1 MKRIFLEISSG
12 QGPEECRLLTAKL
25 ARFLSGRLMAAGV
38 SVCPV
43 DLCGDWERDS
53 LRSVLFE
60 VGGKEAGAMTAL
72 LCGTVLWISAS
83 PFRPHHKR
91 RNWFAGIRRFEAD
104 PVLAFRPEDVEVTV
118 SRSSGPGGQHVN
130 TADTRVQA
138 LHRPTGLRT
147 TACEERSQLQNRRL
161 ALARLAAK
169 LAERNAASLAGLEA
183 EAWRGHRELE
193 RGNPAF
199 VIRGRELWDLERFG
213 ETVFFR

>member
-1 MKRIFLEISSG
+1 
-12 QGPEECRLLTAKL
+12 
-25 ARFLSGRLMAAGV
+25 
-38 SVCPV
+38 
-43 DLCGDWERDS
+43 
-53 LRSVLFE
+53 
-60 VGGKEAGAMTAL
+60 MTAL
-72 LCGTVLWISAS
+72 LCGTVLWVSAS

-161 ALARLAAK
+161 ALARL
-169 LAERNAASLAGLEA
+169 EA

>member
-1 MKRIFLEISSG
+1 MKCIFLEISSG

-72 LCGTVLWISAS
+72 LCGTVLWVSAS

-138 LHRPTGLRT
+138 LHRPTGCAQRRAKSVRSFRTGGLRLRGSPRSSRSGT
-147 TACEERSQLQNRRL
+147 PRRWPGSKPRPGADTANLSAEIRL
-161 ALARLAAK
+161 
-169 LAERNAASLAGLEA
+169 S
-183 EAWRGHRELE
+183 
-193 RGNPAF
+193 
-199 VIRGRELWDLERFG
+199 
-213 ETVFFR
+213 

>member
-72 LCGTVLWISAS
+72 LCGTVLWVSAS

-91 RNWFAGIRRFEAD
+91 RNWFAASAVRGRSGARVPARGCRGHGFALERAGRSACEHGGYAGSGAAPSDRAAHNGVRRAFAASEPAACACAARREARGAERRVAGRALK
-104 PVLAFRPEDVEVTV
+104 PRP
-118 SRSSGPGGQHVN
+118 G
-130 TADTRVQA
+130 ADTA
-138 LHRPTGLRT
+138 NLS
-147 TACEERSQLQNRRL
+147 AEIRL
-161 ALARLAAK
+161 
-169 LAERNAASLAGLEA
+169 S
-183 EAWRGHRELE
+183 
-193 RGNPAF
+193 
-199 VIRGRELWDLERFG
+199 
-213 ETVFFR
+213 

>member
-72 LCGTVLWISAS
+72 LCGTVLWVSAS

-104 PVLAFRPEDVEVTV
+104 PLLAFRPGDVEVTV

-138 LHRPTGLRT
+138 LHRPTGCAQRRAKSVRSFRTGGLHLRGSP
-147 TACEERSQLQNRRL
+147 RSSRSGTPRRWPGSKPRPGADTVNL
-161 ALARLAAK
+161 SAEIRL
-169 LAERNAASLAGLEA
+169 S
-183 EAWRGHRELE
+183 
-193 RGNPAF
+193 
-199 VIRGRELWDLERFG
+199 
-213 ETVFFR
+213 

>member
-72 LCGTVLWISAS
+72 LCGTVLWVSAS

-130 TADTRVQA
+130 TADTRGSGA
-138 LHRPTGLRT
+138 APTDRAAHNGVRRAFAASEPA
-147 TACEERSQLQNRRL
+147 ACACAARREARGAERRVAGRARSRG
-161 ALARLAAK
+161 LARTP
-169 LAERNAASLAGLEA
+169 R
-183 EAWRGHRELE
+183 
-193 RGNPAF
+193 
-199 VIRGRELWDLERFG
+199 
-213 ETVFFR
+213 T

>member
-1 MKRIFLEISSG
+1 
-12 QGPEECRLLTAKL
+12 
-25 ARFLSGRLMAAGV
+25 
-38 SVCPV
+38 
-43 DLCGDWERDS
+43 
-53 LRSVLFE
+53 
-60 VGGKEAGAMTAL
+60 MTAL
-72 LCGTVLWISAS
+72 LCGTVLWVSAS

-138 LHRPTGLRT
+138 LHRPTGCAQRRAKSVRSFRTGGLRLRGSP
-147 TACEERSQLQNRRL
+147 RSSRSGTPRRWPGSKPRPG
-161 ALARLAAK
+161 A
-169 LAERNAASLAGLEA
+169 
-183 EAWRGHRELE
+183 GHRELE

>member
-25 ARFLSGRLMAAGV
+25 ARFLSGRLMAPGV

-72 LCGTVLWISAS
+72 LCGTVLWVSAS

-91 RNWFAGIRRFEAD
+91 RNWFAGIRRSG
-104 PVLAFRPEDVEVTV
+104 PRM
-118 SRSSGPGGQHVN
+118 SRS
-130 TADTRVQA
+130 RF
-138 LHRPTGLRT
+138 R
-147 TACEERSQLQNRRL
+147 
-161 ALARLAAK
+161 AR
-169 LAERNAASLAGLEA
+169 AGRA
-183 EAWRGHRELE
+183 
-193 RGNPAF
+193 
-199 VIRGRELWDLERFG
+199 VSM
-213 ETVFFR
+213 

>member
-72 LCGTVLWISAS
+72 LCGTVL
-83 PFRPHHKR
+83 
-91 RNWFAGIRRFEAD
+91 
-104 PVLAFRPEDVEVTV
+104 
-118 SRSSGPGGQHVN
+118 
-130 TADTRVQA
+130 
-138 LHRPTGLRT
+138 
-147 TACEERSQLQNRRL
+147 
-161 ALARLAAK
+161 
-169 LAERNAASLAGLEA
+169 
-183 EAWRGHRELE
+183 
-193 RGNPAF
+193 
-199 VIRGRELWDLERFG
+199 
-213 ETVFFR
+213 